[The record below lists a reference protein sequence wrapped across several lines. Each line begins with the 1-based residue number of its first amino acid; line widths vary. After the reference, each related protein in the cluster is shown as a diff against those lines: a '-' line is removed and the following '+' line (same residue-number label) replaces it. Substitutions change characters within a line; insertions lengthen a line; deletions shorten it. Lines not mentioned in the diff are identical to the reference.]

1 MILGIVLALHL
12 VGPSP
17 SPSTSAAPSPT
28 PTPVVLT
35 SLQGVKPAREVMYKV
50 STLLRLDDIWESY
63 GGGEGAFAP
72 ASRADVENHG
82 TVTVDVLAK
91 TEDGT
96 LLVRVSELWHDNPLP
111 LKFEGA
117 VASDGTVLFAPST
130 INAVTIE
137 LLSYFATRFV
147 PDAIVQSGSHW
158 TVDRSG
164 GKVTMVTNYAVTAV
178 GADSI
183 TIHKDQTIKALGSE
197 SISGSVVYQSSQS
210 DPVSGKIQE
219 RLTEMQT
226 NGQTQGTLDLRFDL
240 VSDTFQPT
248 KP

>member
-1 MILGIVLALHL
+1 
-12 VGPSP
+12 
-17 SPSTSAAPSPT
+17 
-28 PTPVVLT
+28 VV
-35 SLQGVKPAREVMYKV
+35 YKV
-50 STLLRLDDIWESY
+50 SSLLRIDDITETY
-63 GGGEGAFAP
+63 GYTAHGP
-72 ASRADVENHG
+72 ASRGEVENHG
-82 TVTVDVLAK
+82 TVTVDVIAK

-96 LLVRVSELWHDNPLP
+96 LLVRVAEVWHDNPLP

-117 VASDGTVLFAPST
+117 VAPDGTVLFAPST

-137 LLSYFATRFV
+137 LLSYFATKFV
-147 PDAIVQSGSHW
+147 PDASVQSGSHW

-164 GKVTMVTNYAVTAV
+164 DKITMITNYAVTVV

-210 DPVSGKIQE
+210 EPVSGRIQE

-240 VSDTFQPT
+240 VSDTFQST